1 MPTDEGSFGTGKR
14 LKIQAKEVSNMI
26 VNTWSMEATAIDL
39 HKLLPLGTHLE
50 GGHQE
55 MRIAELG
62 LDRHRACAE
71 AYIPE
76 ATTSLKLEQ
85 TQAHQA
91 HWHLRDHIH
100 TTIEGEEIQL
110 LQANRGIVCRGL
122 WIFNDQAVGV
132 TELSSDDFM

>member
-1 MPTDEGSFGTGKR
+1 
-14 LKIQAKEVSNMI
+14 
-26 VNTWSMEATAIDL
+26 
-39 HKLLPLGTHLE
+39 
-50 GGHQE
+50 

-76 ATTSLKLEQ
+76 ATTALKLEQ
-85 TQAHQA
+85 TQAHQT

-100 TTIEGEEIQL
+100 TSIEGEEIQL
-110 LQANRGIVCRGL
+110 LQPYRSIVCRGL
-122 WIFNDQAVGV
+122 RIFNDQAVGV

>member
-1 MPTDEGSFGTGKR
+1 MPTDEGGLGAGKR
-14 LKIQAKEVSNMI
+14 LKVLAKEVSNMV
-26 VNTWSMEATAIDL
+26 VNTWSVEATAIDL

-76 ATTSLKLEQ
+76 ATTALKLEQ
-85 TQAHQA
+85 T
-91 HWHLRDHIH
+91 
-100 TTIEGEEIQL
+100 
-110 LQANRGIVCRGL
+110 
-122 WIFNDQAVGV
+122 
-132 TELSSDDFM
+132 